1 MTTQTNAQVVA
12 ELYWTLRAIKEAT
25 GVTTKCWRPP
35 FGDVDDR
42 VRAIA
47 HQMGL
52 QTMIWDQDTNDW
64 DMPGEGGGKLAP
76 SKVDGYFQKW
86 IDTRK
91 KGTDKT
97 GHIVLQHELNNATV
111 KMAEKWLPKLQ
122 TSFNVVTIQECL
134 NVAQPYWETNWIYPT
149 EKSNSTIST
158 NTTAISNTTVVS
170 NTTATTT
177 PLPTGPSV
185 TDINLTSV
193 TTPAYTPTSA
203 PTSAPA
209 STLSNIPAVA
219 SDVTLSSKDS
229 LQSSASIVT
238 VSGAS
243 FFAIAASFVA
253 YLY

>member
-64 DMPGEGGGKLAP
+64 DMPGEGGGNLAA
-76 SKVDGYFQKW
+76 SKVDGYFQGW
-86 IDTRK
+86 INTRK

-122 TSFNVVTIQECL
+122 ESFNVVSIQQCL
-134 NVAQPYWETNWIYPT
+134 NVSQPYWETNWVYPT
-149 EKSNSTIST
+149 EKDNSTIITNTTTVSNSTT
-158 NTTAISNTTVVS
+158 VS
-170 NTTATTT
+170 NANATTSSSSAVIA
-177 PLPTGPSV
+177 PTA
-185 TDINLTSV
+185 TDINLT
-193 TTPAYTPTSA
+193 P
-203 PTSAPA
+203 
-209 STLSNIPAVA
+209 VA
-219 SDVTLSSKDS
+219 SPIHTDISLGNKDTIN
-229 LQSSASIVT
+229 SSASLVT
-238 VSGAS
+238 FSGAS
-243 FFAIAASFVA
+243 ILAITASCAA
-253 YLY
+253 YLF